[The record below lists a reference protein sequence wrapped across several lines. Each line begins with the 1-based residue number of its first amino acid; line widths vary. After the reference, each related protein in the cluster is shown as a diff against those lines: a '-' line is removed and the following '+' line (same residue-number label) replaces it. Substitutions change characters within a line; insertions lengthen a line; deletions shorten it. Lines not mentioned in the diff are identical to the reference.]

1 MDVSLDLISPWC
13 ELPVLAARLRRSSL
27 EVSKFPQP
35 FEFPASMKRPQLAGG
50 FGMPSEAFQKRH
62 WVSPT
67 SLVTELI
74 QILIPFGSFRLDPCP
89 WTWFHNL
96 SIGLTVLHLMV
107 KTSTHVKKNMV
118 FCQKTPWFSAAV
130 GHCWSSVSCLFRLIL
145 QVLPGEA
152 GPQAVLFRKFLA
164 PLVIGKSSA
173 GHIFSCLRR
182 CWKCGLYQPQKEK

>member
-27 EVSKFPQP
+27 EVSKFPPP

-74 QILIPFGSFRLDPCP
+74 QIFIPFGSFRLDPCP

-107 KTSTHVKKNMV
+107 KTSTHVKKKHGFLPENSMV
-118 FCQKTPWFSAAV
+118 FSS
-130 GHCWSSVSCLFRLIL
+130 CWSLLVQCFVLVPLDPPGVAWRGRAASCSVQKIL
-145 QVLPGEA
+145 SPSGDW
-152 GPQAVLFRKFLA
+152 K
-164 PLVIGKSSA
+164 I
-173 GHIFSCLRR
+173 LRR
-182 CWKCGLYQPQKEK
+182 SYI